1 MYCLCGAMCVYFL
14 YRHSFWWTAA
24 TKMKLPSV
32 SIRCHILLLGGVL
45 GWSPNVPPHATLGHL
60 TGLEGVRV
68 RITNIHLSLSISRI
82 FSFFVSLLAPFFFAA
97 LLACTCAQRCDCWL
111 ADWWCWMSVYLLTVC
126 WWLNDKNTDFRTDG
140 RPMLKSINFM
150 EIVEILIWQSDK
162 MMLKSDQEKT
172 SKSYTYLPL
181 LLEWFGSPPV

>member
-1 MYCLCGAMCVYFL
+1 MDLSSYLCPLFSNPPFDHNLYVLSLCGAMCVYFL

-68 RITNIHLSLSISRI
+68 RITNIHLSLY
-82 FSFFVSLLAPFFFAA
+82 FAHFFLFC
-97 LLACTCAQRCDCWL
+97 LLACSFFLCGIASLHVRPALRLLIGWL
-111 ADWWCWMSVYLLTVC
+111 
-126 WWLNDKNTDFRTDG
+126 
-140 RPMLKSINFM
+140 
-150 EIVEILIWQSDK
+150 
-162 MMLKSDQEKT
+162 MMLDVCISVDCMLVT
-172 SKSYTYLPL
+172 
-181 LLEWFGSPPV
+181 

>member
-1 MYCLCGAMCVYFL
+1 MNPSFRIGAFRLECTMDLSSYLCPLFSNPHSTIICMYCLCGAMCVYFL

-68 RITNIHLSLSISRI
+68 RITNIHLSLY
-82 FSFFVSLLAPFFFAA
+82 FAHFFLFC
-97 LLACTCAQRCDCWL
+97 LLACSFFLCGIASLHVRPALRLLIGWL
-111 ADWWCWMSVYLLTVC
+111 
-126 WWLNDKNTDFRTDG
+126 
-140 RPMLKSINFM
+140 
-150 EIVEILIWQSDK
+150 
-162 MMLKSDQEKT
+162 MMLDVCISVDCMLVT
-172 SKSYTYLPL
+172 
-181 LLEWFGSPPV
+181 